1 LADHTQALTR
11 KFDLLDSNQGTAKH
25 AYLILDPKGAIRH
38 KQIGDG
44 KVAFNVE
51 EALTTLSSCKLPVFD
66 QSSFEEDDQPPEE
79 APPPP
84 PAAPLPEESDNDE
97 KEEASNSKIEAVEEV
112 KPESEVVPEV
122 VPEVEAGG
130 VKIVVTQATK
140 EDLFE
145 ETEKPTIV
153 EIKDDIAEDET
164 PKEEIVATVAEEKVT
179 ETAIEEAITD
189 EIPKVAE
196 TEVVVTEVAETVVEE
211 EAVVEP
217 EVAQDVPAVEVA
229 DDKKS
234 VKSSGDEESIKHV
247 DDDKV
252 AAVAPTAVI
261 DESIITS
268 EANNIEFD
276 EAEIAVT
283 VVSDQVDATVEP
295 SEKELSS
302 EPEVV
307 GEVNNVEFDETEIA
321 VTVEKSAVKE
331 PTNENVE
338 SVDVEVAIEEEST
351 KEIMPAADPI
361 EEVPTIDTK
370 SVSEDSETSKNDE
383 ISTPA
388 TLEIEADHEPLID
401 NAGDKKED
409 VDPNEAPKEPQT
421 MDSLKRELTMKR
433 IAGETTNVE
442 QEVAK
447 PNEPV
452 YDPKKKKPKKCC
464 ILM

>member
-1 LADHTQALTR
+1 MKNFAL
-11 KFDLLDSNQGTAKH
+11 NIIC
-25 AYLILDPKGAIRH
+25 YL
-38 KQIGDG
+38 
-44 KVAFNVE
+44 
-51 EALTTLSSCKLPVFD
+51 T
-66 QSSFEEDDQPPEE
+66 EDDQPPEE

-112 KPESEVVPEV
+112 KPESEV

-179 ETAIEEAITD
+179 ETAIEEAITE
-189 EIPKVAE
+189 EIPEVAE

-234 VKSSGDEESIKHV
+234 VKSSGDEESIKSV

-252 AAVAPTAVI
+252 EAVAPAAVI
-261 DESIITS
+261 DESTITS

-283 VVSDQVDATVEP
+283 VVTDQVDATVEP
-295 SEKELSS
+295 VRSYFMF
-302 EPEVV
+302 
-307 GEVNNVEFDETEIA
+307 G
-321 VTVEKSAVKE
+321 
-331 PTNENVE
+331 
-338 SVDVEVAIEEEST
+338 
-351 KEIMPAADPI
+351 
-361 EEVPTIDTK
+361 
-370 SVSEDSETSKNDE
+370 
-383 ISTPA
+383 
-388 TLEIEADHEPLID
+388 
-401 NAGDKKED
+401 
-409 VDPNEAPKEPQT
+409 
-421 MDSLKRELTMKR
+421 LKLQR
-433 IAGETTNVE
+433 
-442 QEVAK
+442 
-447 PNEPV
+447 
-452 YDPKKKKPKKCC
+452 DPKLIRPFGNST
-464 ILM
+464 MPEHQVR

>member
-1 LADHTQALTR
+1 MKNFAL
-11 KFDLLDSNQGTAKH
+11 NIIC
-25 AYLILDPKGAIRH
+25 YL
-38 KQIGDG
+38 
-44 KVAFNVE
+44 
-51 EALTTLSSCKLPVFD
+51 T
-66 QSSFEEDDQPPEE
+66 EDDQPPEE

-153 EIKDDIAEDET
+153 EIKDDIAEEET
-164 PKEEIVATVAEEKVT
+164 PKEEIVAPIAEEKVI
-179 ETAIEEAITD
+179 ETATEEAITD

-196 TEVVVTEVAETVVEE
+196 TEVAETEVAVTEVTETEVKGDEE
-211 EAVVEP
+211 TVVEP
-217 EVAQDVPAVEVA
+217 EVAQDVPAVEAA

-252 AAVAPTAVI
+252 EAVAPAAVI

-283 VVSDQVDATVEP
+283 VVTDQVDATVEP
-295 SEKELSS
+295 VRSYFMF
-302 EPEVV
+302 
-307 GEVNNVEFDETEIA
+307 G
-321 VTVEKSAVKE
+321 
-331 PTNENVE
+331 
-338 SVDVEVAIEEEST
+338 
-351 KEIMPAADPI
+351 
-361 EEVPTIDTK
+361 
-370 SVSEDSETSKNDE
+370 
-383 ISTPA
+383 
-388 TLEIEADHEPLID
+388 
-401 NAGDKKED
+401 
-409 VDPNEAPKEPQT
+409 
-421 MDSLKRELTMKR
+421 LKLQR
-433 IAGETTNVE
+433 
-442 QEVAK
+442 
-447 PNEPV
+447 
-452 YDPKKKKPKKCC
+452 DPKLIRPFGNST
-464 ILM
+464 MPEHQVR